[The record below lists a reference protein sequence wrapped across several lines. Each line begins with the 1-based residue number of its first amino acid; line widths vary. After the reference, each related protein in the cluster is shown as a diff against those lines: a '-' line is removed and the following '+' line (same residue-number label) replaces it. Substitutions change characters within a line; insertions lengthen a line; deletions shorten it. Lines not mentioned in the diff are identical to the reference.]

1 MFDKVYYS
9 YSEVEQ
15 KEFMKAFIEKIELYP
30 EKRKDGCWIKHI
42 TFNFP
47 IPLEG
52 KEVTELCLEK
62 ETTLEAIVSIS
73 LVDNKKK
80 NG

>member
-1 MFDKVYYS
+1 
-9 YSEVEQ
+9 
-15 KEFMKAFIEKIELYP
+15 MKAFIEKIELYP

>member
-9 YSEVEQ
+9 CSEVEQ

-30 EKRKDGCWIKHI
+30 KKRKDGCWVKNI

-47 IPLEG
+47 IPPDG
-52 KEVTELCLEK
+52 KEVTELCLKK
-62 ETTLEAIVSIS
+62 ETMLETVCLLSR
-73 LVDNKKK
+73 V
-80 NG
+80 